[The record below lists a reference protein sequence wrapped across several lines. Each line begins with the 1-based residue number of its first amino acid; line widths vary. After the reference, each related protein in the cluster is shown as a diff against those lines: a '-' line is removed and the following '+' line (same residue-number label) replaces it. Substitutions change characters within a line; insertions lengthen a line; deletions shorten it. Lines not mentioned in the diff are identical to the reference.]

1 MLKKNLSVAAMRLSH
16 IHIVLIVLFMLIASV
31 VNITAA
37 TAADFI
43 EGDAALGSD
52 DPRIPEPMLF
62 DLVRPLGAKKGEL
75 EINTLAE
82 GSLESGPL
90 NWAPEIEYAFADGYA
105 VEFELP
111 HENSLSKS
119 YKFAL
124 QGTIGVSADRRMI
137 QGWQVITKKSRV
149 NGRYSSDALYLN
161 GYRFSDKWSAMNMLG
176 IRRTEVSGDG
186 EFITLIN
193 NSIFYDQSQR
203 LTYGLEINSEVN
215 QNGNVRYRIIPQIHF
230 DLNGHSSIQIG
241 GGFSRLNPQKIPEK
255 IVAMRLIYS
264 F

>member
-1 MLKKNLSVAAMRLSH
+1 MYKQNLSIAALH
-16 IHIVLIVLFMLIASV
+16 LIYLRRVVMALCLLTASM
-31 VNITAA
+31 VNITTA

-75 EINTLAE
+75 EINTLGE
-82 GSLESGPL
+82 RSLESGPL

-105 VEFELP
+105 LEFELP
-111 HENSLSKS
+111 HENSFSQS

-124 QGTIGVSADRRMI
+124 QGTFGVSADRRMI
-137 QGWQVITKKSRV
+137 QGWQVITKKSRI
-149 NGRYSSDALYLN
+149 NGRYSTDALYLN
-161 GYRFSDKWSAMNMLG
+161 GYRLSDKWSAMNMLG
-176 IRRTEVSGDG
+176 IRRTELSGDG
-186 EFITLIN
+186 EVITLIN

-215 QNGNVRYRIIPQIHF
+215 QSGNVRYRIIPQIHF